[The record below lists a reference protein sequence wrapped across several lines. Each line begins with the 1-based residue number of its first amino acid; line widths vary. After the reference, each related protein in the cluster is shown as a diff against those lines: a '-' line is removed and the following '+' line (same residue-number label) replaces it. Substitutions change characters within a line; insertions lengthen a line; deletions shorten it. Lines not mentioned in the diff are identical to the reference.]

1 MYFIKYMGG
10 GITIKTK
17 VYLQSNQNECG
28 LCAVATLASAYGFIQ
43 PIEFYRKKFYVG
55 RDGLSI
61 ANLNNILKSIRFEP
75 KIENI
80 KELCIEDLKKR
91 VPCILLLKHHY
102 IVIEKIRREVCYI
115 IDPAMGREKINFS
128 ELKHKFNRYIITV
141 KKDIGFKQYKARECD
156 FRHVKKVFRE
166 LTVALSGVALI
177 SIISNI
183 ITVFIP
189 VVLQNIVNALIYKS
203 EKIQTDWQLYIC
215 LLIAIII
222 YIAIIEIQNH
232 SLVFLQCAIMSK
244 LSYRVTHHGANIFYI
259 TDDTFTASKKRCLE
273 FCEMLRQSGISFVW
287 GCESRADVIN
297 EEFIR
302 ILYESGCHKIQFGM
316 ESADNEIL
324 QRIKKHVTIEQI
336 ENAVMC
342 AAKYNMHIQVSYI
355 VGHAFD
361 TEETV
366 KKTISFAKHLSD
378 DYGARVVCSVNTP
391 FPGTEQ
397 YEKRKELGIEIKTDE
412 WEKYLLNSPII
423 NTKHLSINQL
433 RYYLGEGQKLV
444 Q

>member
-1 MYFIKYMGG
+1 MNKIDVLLLNLPTGTWYKKKLAEGNSMPPLGIMYIGTYLKKNNYTVKIIDLAVENLDENQFFQAIEECNPSIIGMSTYNEAWNVQKILCRRIKQKYPNIIIAAGG
-10 GITIKTK
+10 AFATFCYEQ
-17 VYLQSNQNECG
+17 VLNESMTDFVLRGEGEYVFCQ
-28 LCAVATLASAYGFIQ
+28 LCDCLLRGKL
-43 PIEFYRKKFYVG
+43 KK
-55 RDGLSI
+55 
-61 ANLNNILKSIRFEP
+61 
-75 KIENI
+75 ENI
-80 KELCIEDLKKR
+80 KGLCYKNKEGSVIANANVERIKNLDQLPFPDRSLIKKEKYVLPYTISTSR
-91 VPCILLLKHHY
+91 GCPGQCIFCSSKSFWGKG
-102 IVIEKIRREVCYI
+102 VIMRSAENVYKEVMDIYEKY
-115 IDPAMGREKINFS
+115 
-128 ELKHKFNRYIITV
+128 
-141 KKDIGFKQYKARECD
+141 
-156 FRHVKKVFRE
+156 
-166 LTVALSGVALI
+166 
-177 SIISNI
+177 
-183 ITVFIP
+183 
-189 VVLQNIVNALIYKS
+189 
-203 EKIQTDWQLYIC
+203 
-215 LLIAIII
+215 
-222 YIAIIEIQNH
+222 
-232 SLVFLQCAIMSK
+232 
-244 LSYRVTHHGANIFYI
+244 GANIFYI

>member
-1 MYFIKYMGG
+1 MNKIDVLLLNLPTGTWYKKELAEGNSMPPLGIMYIGTYLKKNNYTVKIIDLAVENLDENQFFQAIEECNPSIIGMSTYNEAWNVQKILCRRIKQKYPNIIIAAGG
-10 GITIKTK
+10 AFATFCYEQ
-17 VYLQSNQNECG
+17 VLNESMTDFVLRGEGEYVFCQ
-28 LCAVATLASAYGFIQ
+28 LCDCLLRGKL
-43 PIEFYRKKFYVG
+43 KK
-55 RDGLSI
+55 
-61 ANLNNILKSIRFEP
+61 
-75 KIENI
+75 ENI
-80 KELCIEDLKKR
+80 KGLCYKNKEGSVIANANVERIKNLDQLPFPDRSLIKKEKYVLPYTISTSR
-91 VPCILLLKHHY
+91 GCPGQCIFCSSKSFWGKS
-102 IVIEKIRREVCYI
+102 VIMRSAENVYKEVMDIYEKY
-115 IDPAMGREKINFS
+115 
-128 ELKHKFNRYIITV
+128 
-141 KKDIGFKQYKARECD
+141 
-156 FRHVKKVFRE
+156 
-166 LTVALSGVALI
+166 
-177 SIISNI
+177 
-183 ITVFIP
+183 
-189 VVLQNIVNALIYKS
+189 
-203 EKIQTDWQLYIC
+203 
-215 LLIAIII
+215 
-222 YIAIIEIQNH
+222 
-232 SLVFLQCAIMSK
+232 
-244 LSYRVTHHGANIFYI
+244 GANIFYI

>member
-1 MYFIKYMGG
+1 MNKIDVLLLNLPTGTWYKKKLAEGNSMPPLGIMYIGTYLKKNNYTVKIIDLAVENLDENQFFQAIEECNPSIIGMSTYNEAWNVQKILCRRIKQKYPNIIIAAGG
-10 GITIKTK
+10 AFATFCYEQ
-17 VYLQSNQNECG
+17 VLNESMTDFVLRGEGEYVFCQLCDCLLCG
-28 LCAVATLASAYGFIQ
+28 KL
-43 PIEFYRKKFYVG
+43 KK
-55 RDGLSI
+55 
-61 ANLNNILKSIRFEP
+61 
-75 KIENI
+75 ENI
-80 KELCIEDLKKR
+80 KGLCYKNKEGSVIANANVERIKNLDQLPFPDRSLIKKEKYVLPYTISTSR
-91 VPCILLLKHHY
+91 GCPGQCIFCSSKSFWGKS
-102 IVIEKIRREVCYI
+102 VIMRSAENVYKEVMDIYEKY
-115 IDPAMGREKINFS
+115 
-128 ELKHKFNRYIITV
+128 
-141 KKDIGFKQYKARECD
+141 
-156 FRHVKKVFRE
+156 
-166 LTVALSGVALI
+166 
-177 SIISNI
+177 
-183 ITVFIP
+183 
-189 VVLQNIVNALIYKS
+189 
-203 EKIQTDWQLYIC
+203 
-215 LLIAIII
+215 
-222 YIAIIEIQNH
+222 
-232 SLVFLQCAIMSK
+232 
-244 LSYRVTHHGANIFYI
+244 GANIFYI

>member
-1 MYFIKYMGG
+1 MNKIDVLLLNLPTGTWYKKKLAEGNSMPPLGIMYIGTYLNKNNYTVKIIDLAVENLDENQFFQAIEECNPSIIGMSTYNEAWNVQKILCRRIKQKYPNIIIAAGG
-10 GITIKTK
+10 AFATFCYEQ
-17 VYLQSNQNECG
+17 VLNESMTDFVLRGEGEYVFCQ
-28 LCAVATLASAYGFIQ
+28 LCDCLLRGKL
-43 PIEFYRKKFYVG
+43 KK
-55 RDGLSI
+55 
-61 ANLNNILKSIRFEP
+61 
-75 KIENI
+75 ENI
-80 KELCIEDLKKR
+80 KGLCYKNKEGSVIANANVERIKNLDQLPFPDRSLIKKEKYVLPYTISTSR
-91 VPCILLLKHHY
+91 GCPGQCIFCSSKSFWGKS
-102 IVIEKIRREVCYI
+102 VIMRSAENVYKEVMDIYEKY
-115 IDPAMGREKINFS
+115 
-128 ELKHKFNRYIITV
+128 
-141 KKDIGFKQYKARECD
+141 
-156 FRHVKKVFRE
+156 
-166 LTVALSGVALI
+166 
-177 SIISNI
+177 
-183 ITVFIP
+183 
-189 VVLQNIVNALIYKS
+189 
-203 EKIQTDWQLYIC
+203 
-215 LLIAIII
+215 
-222 YIAIIEIQNH
+222 
-232 SLVFLQCAIMSK
+232 
-244 LSYRVTHHGANIFYI
+244 GANIFYI

>member
-1 MYFIKYMGG
+1 MNKIDVLLLNLPTGTWYKKKLAEGNSMPPLGIMYIGTYLKKNNYTVKIIDLAVENLDENQFFQAIEECNPSIIGMSTYNEAWNVQKILCRRIKQKYPNIIIAAGG
-10 GITIKTK
+10 AFATFCYEQ
-17 VYLQSNQNECG
+17 VLNESMTDFVLRGEGAYVFCQ
-28 LCAVATLASAYGFIQ
+28 LCDCLLRGKL
-43 PIEFYRKKFYVG
+43 KK
-55 RDGLSI
+55 
-61 ANLNNILKSIRFEP
+61 
-75 KIENI
+75 ENI
-80 KELCIEDLKKR
+80 KGLCYKNKEGSVIANANVERIKNLDQLPFPDRSLIKKEKYVLPYTISTSR
-91 VPCILLLKHHY
+91 GCPGQCIFCSSKSFWGKS
-102 IVIEKIRREVCYI
+102 VIMRSAENVYKEVMDIYEKY
-115 IDPAMGREKINFS
+115 
-128 ELKHKFNRYIITV
+128 
-141 KKDIGFKQYKARECD
+141 
-156 FRHVKKVFRE
+156 
-166 LTVALSGVALI
+166 
-177 SIISNI
+177 
-183 ITVFIP
+183 
-189 VVLQNIVNALIYKS
+189 
-203 EKIQTDWQLYIC
+203 
-215 LLIAIII
+215 
-222 YIAIIEIQNH
+222 
-232 SLVFLQCAIMSK
+232 
-244 LSYRVTHHGANIFYI
+244 GANIFYI

>member
-1 MYFIKYMGG
+1 MNKIDVLLLNLPTGTWYKKKLAEGNSMPPLGIMYIGTYLKKNNYTVKIIDLAVENLDENQFFQAIEECNPSIIGMSTYNEAWNVQKILCRRIKQKYPNIIIAAGG
-10 GITIKTK
+10 AFATFCYEQ
-17 VYLQSNQNECG
+17 VLNESMTDFVLRGEGEYVFCQ
-28 LCAVATLASAYGFIQ
+28 LCDCLLRGKL
-43 PIEFYRKKFYVG
+43 KK
-55 RDGLSI
+55 
-61 ANLNNILKSIRFEP
+61 
-75 KIENI
+75 ENI
-80 KELCIEDLKKR
+80 KGLCYKNKEGSVIANANVERIKNLDQLPFPDRSLIKKEKYVLPYTISTSR
-91 VPCILLLKHHY
+91 GCPGQCIFCSSKSFWGKS
-102 IVIEKIRREVCYI
+102 VIMRSAENVYKEVMDIYEKY
-115 IDPAMGREKINFS
+115 
-128 ELKHKFNRYIITV
+128 
-141 KKDIGFKQYKARECD
+141 
-156 FRHVKKVFRE
+156 
-166 LTVALSGVALI
+166 
-177 SIISNI
+177 
-183 ITVFIP
+183 
-189 VVLQNIVNALIYKS
+189 
-203 EKIQTDWQLYIC
+203 
-215 LLIAIII
+215 
-222 YIAIIEIQNH
+222 
-232 SLVFLQCAIMSK
+232 
-244 LSYRVTHHGANIFYI
+244 GANIFYI

-302 ILYESGCHKIQFGM
+302 ILYESGCHKIQFVM

>member
-1 MYFIKYMGG
+1 MLLNLPTGTWYKKKLAEGNSMPPLGIMYIGTYLKKNNYTVKIIDLAVENLDENQFFQAIEECNPSIIGMSTYNEAWNVQKILCRRIKQKYPNIIIAAGG
-10 GITIKTK
+10 AFATFCYEQ
-17 VYLQSNQNECG
+17 VLNESMTDFVLRGEGEYVFCQ
-28 LCAVATLASAYGFIQ
+28 LCDCLLRGKL
-43 PIEFYRKKFYVG
+43 KK
-55 RDGLSI
+55 
-61 ANLNNILKSIRFEP
+61 
-75 KIENI
+75 ENI
-80 KELCIEDLKKR
+80 KGLCYKNKEGSVIANANVERIKNLDQLPFPDRSLIKKEKYVLPYTISTSR
-91 VPCILLLKHHY
+91 GCPGQCIFCSSKSFWGKS
-102 IVIEKIRREVCYI
+102 VIMRSAENVYKEVMDIYEKY
-115 IDPAMGREKINFS
+115 
-128 ELKHKFNRYIITV
+128 
-141 KKDIGFKQYKARECD
+141 
-156 FRHVKKVFRE
+156 
-166 LTVALSGVALI
+166 
-177 SIISNI
+177 
-183 ITVFIP
+183 
-189 VVLQNIVNALIYKS
+189 
-203 EKIQTDWQLYIC
+203 
-215 LLIAIII
+215 
-222 YIAIIEIQNH
+222 
-232 SLVFLQCAIMSK
+232 
-244 LSYRVTHHGANIFYI
+244 GANIFYI

>member
-1 MYFIKYMGG
+1 MNKIDVLLLNLPTGTWYKKKLAEGNSMPPLGIMYIGTYLKKNNYTVKIIDLAVENLDENPFFQAIEECNPSIIGMSTYNEAWNVQKILCRRIKQKYPNIIIAAGG
-10 GITIKTK
+10 AFATFCYEQ
-17 VYLQSNQNECG
+17 VLNESMTDFVLRGEGEYVFCQ
-28 LCAVATLASAYGFIQ
+28 LCDCLLRGKL
-43 PIEFYRKKFYVG
+43 KK
-55 RDGLSI
+55 
-61 ANLNNILKSIRFEP
+61 
-75 KIENI
+75 ENI
-80 KELCIEDLKKR
+80 KGLCYKNKEGSVIANANVERIKNLDQLPFPDRSLIKKEKYVLPYTISTSR
-91 VPCILLLKHHY
+91 GCPGQCIFCSSKSFWGKS
-102 IVIEKIRREVCYI
+102 VIMRSAENVYKEVMDIYEKY
-115 IDPAMGREKINFS
+115 
-128 ELKHKFNRYIITV
+128 
-141 KKDIGFKQYKARECD
+141 
-156 FRHVKKVFRE
+156 
-166 LTVALSGVALI
+166 
-177 SIISNI
+177 
-183 ITVFIP
+183 
-189 VVLQNIVNALIYKS
+189 
-203 EKIQTDWQLYIC
+203 
-215 LLIAIII
+215 
-222 YIAIIEIQNH
+222 
-232 SLVFLQCAIMSK
+232 
-244 LSYRVTHHGANIFYI
+244 GANIFYI

>member
-1 MYFIKYMGG
+1 MNKIDVLLLNLPTGTWYKKKLAEGNSMPPLGIMYIGTYLKKNNYTVKIIDLAVENLDENQFFQAIEECNPSIIGMSTYNEAWNVQKLLCRRIKQKYPNIIIAAGG
-10 GITIKTK
+10 AFATFCYEQ
-17 VYLQSNQNECG
+17 VLNESMTDFVLRGEGEYVFCQ
-28 LCAVATLASAYGFIQ
+28 LCDCLLRGKL
-43 PIEFYRKKFYVG
+43 KK
-55 RDGLSI
+55 
-61 ANLNNILKSIRFEP
+61 
-75 KIENI
+75 ENI
-80 KELCIEDLKKR
+80 KGLCYKNKEGSVIANANVERIKNLDQLPFPDRSLIKKEKYVLPYTISTSR
-91 VPCILLLKHHY
+91 GCPGQCIFCSSKSFWGKS
-102 IVIEKIRREVCYI
+102 VIMRSAENVYKEVMDIYEKY
-115 IDPAMGREKINFS
+115 
-128 ELKHKFNRYIITV
+128 
-141 KKDIGFKQYKARECD
+141 
-156 FRHVKKVFRE
+156 
-166 LTVALSGVALI
+166 
-177 SIISNI
+177 
-183 ITVFIP
+183 
-189 VVLQNIVNALIYKS
+189 
-203 EKIQTDWQLYIC
+203 
-215 LLIAIII
+215 
-222 YIAIIEIQNH
+222 
-232 SLVFLQCAIMSK
+232 
-244 LSYRVTHHGANIFYI
+244 GANIFYI

>member
-1 MYFIKYMGG
+1 MNKIDVLLLNLPTGTWYKKKLAEGNSMPPLGIMYIGTYLKKNNYTVKIIDLAVENLDENQFFQAIEECNPSIIGMSTYNEAWNVQKILCRRIKQKYPNIIIAAGG
-10 GITIKTK
+10 AFATFCYEQ
-17 VYLQSNQNECG
+17 VLNESMTDFVLRGEGEYVFCQ
-28 LCAVATLASAYGFIQ
+28 LCDCLLRGKL
-43 PIEFYRKKFYVG
+43 KK
-55 RDGLSI
+55 
-61 ANLNNILKSIRFEP
+61 
-75 KIENI
+75 ENI
-80 KELCIEDLKKR
+80 KGLCYKNKEGSVIANENVERIKNLDQLPFPDRSLIKKEKYVLPYTISTSR
-91 VPCILLLKHHY
+91 GCPGQCIFCSSKSFWGKS
-102 IVIEKIRREVCYI
+102 VIMRSAENVYKEVMDIYEKY
-115 IDPAMGREKINFS
+115 
-128 ELKHKFNRYIITV
+128 
-141 KKDIGFKQYKARECD
+141 
-156 FRHVKKVFRE
+156 
-166 LTVALSGVALI
+166 
-177 SIISNI
+177 
-183 ITVFIP
+183 
-189 VVLQNIVNALIYKS
+189 
-203 EKIQTDWQLYIC
+203 
-215 LLIAIII
+215 
-222 YIAIIEIQNH
+222 
-232 SLVFLQCAIMSK
+232 
-244 LSYRVTHHGANIFYI
+244 GANIFYI

>member
-1 MYFIKYMGG
+1 MYFEPQSHRIDAVTIQDQRVLLGTYLKKNNYTVKIIDLAVENLDENQFFQAIEECNPSIIGMSTYNEAWNVQKILCRRIKQKYPNIIIAAGG
-10 GITIKTK
+10 AFATFCYEQ
-17 VYLQSNQNECG
+17 VLNESMTDFVLRGEGEYVFCQ
-28 LCAVATLASAYGFIQ
+28 LCDCLLRGKL
-43 PIEFYRKKFYVG
+43 KK
-55 RDGLSI
+55 
-61 ANLNNILKSIRFEP
+61 
-75 KIENI
+75 ENI
-80 KELCIEDLKKR
+80 KGLCYKNKEGSVIANANVERIKNLDQLPFPDRSLIKKEKYVLPYTISTSR
-91 VPCILLLKHHY
+91 GCPGQCIFCSSKSFWGKS
-102 IVIEKIRREVCYI
+102 VIMRSAENVYKEVMDIYEKY
-115 IDPAMGREKINFS
+115 
-128 ELKHKFNRYIITV
+128 
-141 KKDIGFKQYKARECD
+141 
-156 FRHVKKVFRE
+156 
-166 LTVALSGVALI
+166 
-177 SIISNI
+177 
-183 ITVFIP
+183 
-189 VVLQNIVNALIYKS
+189 
-203 EKIQTDWQLYIC
+203 
-215 LLIAIII
+215 
-222 YIAIIEIQNH
+222 
-232 SLVFLQCAIMSK
+232 
-244 LSYRVTHHGANIFYI
+244 GANIFYI

>member
-1 MYFIKYMGG
+1 MNKIDVLLLNLPTGTWYKKKLAEGNSMPPLGIMYIGTYLKKNNYTVKIIDLAVENLDENQFFQAIEECNPSIIGMSTYNEAWNVQKILCRRIKQKYPNIIIAAGG
-10 GITIKTK
+10 AFATFCYEQ
-17 VYLQSNQNECG
+17 VLNESMTDFVLRGEGEYVFCQ
-28 LCAVATLASAYGFIQ
+28 LCDCLLRGKL
-43 PIEFYRKKFYVG
+43 KK
-55 RDGLSI
+55 
-61 ANLNNILKSIRFEP
+61 
-75 KIENI
+75 ENI
-80 KELCIEDLKKR
+80 KGLCYKNKEGSVIANANVERIKNLDQLPFPDRSLIKKEKYVLPYTISTSR
-91 VPCILLLKHHY
+91 GCPGQCIFCSSKSFWGKS
-102 IVIEKIRREVCYI
+102 VIMRSAENVYKEVMDIYEKY
-115 IDPAMGREKINFS
+115 
-128 ELKHKFNRYIITV
+128 
-141 KKDIGFKQYKARECD
+141 
-156 FRHVKKVFRE
+156 
-166 LTVALSGVALI
+166 
-177 SIISNI
+177 
-183 ITVFIP
+183 
-189 VVLQNIVNALIYKS
+189 
-203 EKIQTDWQLYIC
+203 
-215 LLIAIII
+215 
-222 YIAIIEIQNH
+222 
-232 SLVFLQCAIMSK
+232 
-244 LSYRVTHHGANIFYI
+244 GANIFYI

-433 RYYLGEGQKLV
+433 RYYLGERQKLV

>member
-1 MYFIKYMGG
+1 MNKIDVLLLNLPTGTWYKKKLAEGNSMPPLGIMYIGTYLKKNNYTVKIIDLAVENLDENQFFQAIEECNPSIIGMSTYNEAWNVQKILCRRIKQKYPNIIIAAGG
-10 GITIKTK
+10 AFATFCYEQ
-17 VYLQSNQNECG
+17 VLNESMTDFVLRGEGEYVFCQLCDCLLRGKLKKENRKG
-28 LCAVATLASAYGFIQ
+28 LCYKNKEGSV
-43 PIEFYRKKFYVG
+43 
-55 RDGLSI
+55 I
-61 ANLNNILKSIRFEP
+61 ANANVERIKNLDQLPFPDRSLIKKEKYVLPYTISTSRGCPGQCIFCSSKSFWGKSVIMRSA
-75 KIENI
+75 ENVY
-80 KELCIEDLKKR
+80 KEVMDI
-91 VPCILLLKHHY
+91 Y
-102 IVIEKIRREVCYI
+102 EKY
-115 IDPAMGREKINFS
+115 
-128 ELKHKFNRYIITV
+128 
-141 KKDIGFKQYKARECD
+141 
-156 FRHVKKVFRE
+156 
-166 LTVALSGVALI
+166 
-177 SIISNI
+177 
-183 ITVFIP
+183 
-189 VVLQNIVNALIYKS
+189 
-203 EKIQTDWQLYIC
+203 
-215 LLIAIII
+215 
-222 YIAIIEIQNH
+222 
-232 SLVFLQCAIMSK
+232 
-244 LSYRVTHHGANIFYI
+244 GANIFYI

>member
-1 MYFIKYMGG
+1 MNKIDVLLLNLPTGTWYKKKLAEGNSMPPLGIMYIGTYLKKNNYTVKIIDLAVENLDEHQFFQAIEECNPSIIGMSTYNEAWNVQKILCRRIKQKYPNIIIAAGG
-10 GITIKTK
+10 AFATFCYEQ
-17 VYLQSNQNECG
+17 VLNESMTDFVLRGEGEYVFCQ
-28 LCAVATLASAYGFIQ
+28 LCDCLLRGKL
-43 PIEFYRKKFYVG
+43 KK
-55 RDGLSI
+55 
-61 ANLNNILKSIRFEP
+61 
-75 KIENI
+75 ENI
-80 KELCIEDLKKR
+80 KGLCYKNKEGSVIANANVERIKNLDQLPFPDRSLIKKEKYVLPYTISTSR
-91 VPCILLLKHHY
+91 GCPGQCIFCSSKSFWGKS
-102 IVIEKIRREVCYI
+102 VIMRSAENVYKEVMDIYEKY
-115 IDPAMGREKINFS
+115 
-128 ELKHKFNRYIITV
+128 
-141 KKDIGFKQYKARECD
+141 
-156 FRHVKKVFRE
+156 
-166 LTVALSGVALI
+166 
-177 SIISNI
+177 
-183 ITVFIP
+183 
-189 VVLQNIVNALIYKS
+189 
-203 EKIQTDWQLYIC
+203 
-215 LLIAIII
+215 
-222 YIAIIEIQNH
+222 
-232 SLVFLQCAIMSK
+232 
-244 LSYRVTHHGANIFYI
+244 GANIFYI

>member
-1 MYFIKYMGG
+1 MNKIDVLLLNLPTGTWYKKKLAEGNSMPPLGIMYIGTYLKKNNYTVKIIDLAVENLDENQFFQAIEECNTSIIGMSTYNESWNVQKILCRRIKQKYPNIIIAAGG
-10 GITIKTK
+10 AFATFCYEQ
-17 VYLQSNQNECG
+17 VLNESMTDFVLRGEGEYVFCQ
-28 LCAVATLASAYGFIQ
+28 LCDCLLRGKL
-43 PIEFYRKKFYVG
+43 KK
-55 RDGLSI
+55 
-61 ANLNNILKSIRFEP
+61 
-75 KIENI
+75 ENI
-80 KELCIEDLKKR
+80 KGLCYKNKEGSVIANANVERIKNLDQLPFPDRSLIKKEKYVLPYTISTSR
-91 VPCILLLKHHY
+91 GCPGQCIFCSSKSFWGKS
-102 IVIEKIRREVCYI
+102 VIMRSAENVYKEVMDIYEKY
-115 IDPAMGREKINFS
+115 
-128 ELKHKFNRYIITV
+128 
-141 KKDIGFKQYKARECD
+141 
-156 FRHVKKVFRE
+156 
-166 LTVALSGVALI
+166 
-177 SIISNI
+177 
-183 ITVFIP
+183 
-189 VVLQNIVNALIYKS
+189 
-203 EKIQTDWQLYIC
+203 
-215 LLIAIII
+215 
-222 YIAIIEIQNH
+222 
-232 SLVFLQCAIMSK
+232 
-244 LSYRVTHHGANIFYI
+244 GANIFYI

>member
-1 MYFIKYMGG
+1 MNKIDVLLLNLPTGTWYKKKLAEGNSMPPLGIMYIGTYLKKNNYTVKIIDLAVENLDENQFFQAIEECNPSIIGMSTYNEAWNVQKILCRRIKQKYPNIIIAAGG
-10 GITIKTK
+10 AFATFCYEQ
-17 VYLQSNQNECG
+17 VLNESMTDFVLRGEGEYVFCQ
-28 LCAVATLASAYGFIQ
+28 LCDCLLRGKL
-43 PIEFYRKKFYVG
+43 KK
-55 RDGLSI
+55 
-61 ANLNNILKSIRFEP
+61 
-75 KIENI
+75 ENI
-80 KELCIEDLKKR
+80 KGLCYKNKEGSVIANANVERIKNLDQLPFPDRSLIKKEKYVLPYTISTSR
-91 VPCILLLKHHY
+91 GCPGQCIFCSSKSFWGKS
-102 IVIEKIRREVCYI
+102 VIMRSAENVYKEVMDIYEKY
-115 IDPAMGREKINFS
+115 
-128 ELKHKFNRYIITV
+128 
-141 KKDIGFKQYKARECD
+141 
-156 FRHVKKVFRE
+156 
-166 LTVALSGVALI
+166 
-177 SIISNI
+177 
-183 ITVFIP
+183 
-189 VVLQNIVNALIYKS
+189 
-203 EKIQTDWQLYIC
+203 
-215 LLIAIII
+215 
-222 YIAIIEIQNH
+222 
-232 SLVFLQCAIMSK
+232 
-244 LSYRVTHHGANIFYI
+244 GANIFYI

-366 KKTISFAKHLSD
+366 KKTISFSKHLSD

>member
-1 MYFIKYMGG
+1 MNKIDVLLLNLPTGTWYKKKLAEGNSMPPLGIMYIGTYLKKNNYTVKIIDLAVECLDENHFFQILEECNPSIIGMSTYNEAWKVQKVLCRRIKEKYPNIIIAAGG
-10 GITIKTK
+10 AFATFCYEQVLKESMSDFVLRGEGEYAFCQLCDYLLRSKSKKESIK
-17 VYLQSNQNECG
+17 G
-28 LCAVATLASAYGFIQ
+28 LCYKDTEGNV
-43 PIEFYRKKFYVG
+43 
-55 RDGLSI
+55 I
-61 ANLNNILKSIRFEP
+61 ANANVERIGDLDQLPFPDRSLIKMEKYLLPYTISTSRGCPGQCIFCSSKSFWG
-75 KIENI
+75 KS
-80 KELCIEDLKKR
+80 
-91 VPCILLLKHHY
+91 
-102 IVIEKIRREVCYI
+102 VIMRSAKNVYDEV
-115 IDPAMGREKINFS
+115 M
-128 ELKHKFNRYIITV
+128 
-141 KKDIGFKQYKARECD
+141 DIYQKY
-156 FRHVKKVFRE
+156 
-166 LTVALSGVALI
+166 
-177 SIISNI
+177 
-183 ITVFIP
+183 
-189 VVLQNIVNALIYKS
+189 
-203 EKIQTDWQLYIC
+203 
-215 LLIAIII
+215 
-222 YIAIIEIQNH
+222 
-232 SLVFLQCAIMSK
+232 
-244 LSYRVTHHGANIFYI
+244 GANIFYI

-273 FCEMLRQSGISFVW
+273 FCKMLRQSGISFVW

-324 QRIKKHVTIEQI
+324 KRIKKHVTIEQI

>member
-1 MYFIKYMGG
+1 MNKIDVLLLNLPTGTWYKKKLAEGNSMPPLGIMYIGTYLKKNNYTVKIIDLAVENLDENQFFQAIEECNPSIIGMSTYNEAWNVQKILCRRIKQKYPNIIIAAGG
-10 GITIKTK
+10 AFATFCYEQ
-17 VYLQSNQNECG
+17 VLNESMKDFVLRGEGEYVFCQ
-28 LCAVATLASAYGFIQ
+28 LCDCLLRGKL
-43 PIEFYRKKFYVG
+43 KK
-55 RDGLSI
+55 
-61 ANLNNILKSIRFEP
+61 
-75 KIENI
+75 ENI
-80 KELCIEDLKKR
+80 KGLCYKNKEGSVIANANVERIKNLDQLPFPDRSLIKKEKYVLPYTISTSR
-91 VPCILLLKHHY
+91 GCPGQCIFCSSKSFWGKS
-102 IVIEKIRREVCYI
+102 VIMRSAENVYKEVMDIYEKY
-115 IDPAMGREKINFS
+115 
-128 ELKHKFNRYIITV
+128 
-141 KKDIGFKQYKARECD
+141 
-156 FRHVKKVFRE
+156 
-166 LTVALSGVALI
+166 
-177 SIISNI
+177 
-183 ITVFIP
+183 
-189 VVLQNIVNALIYKS
+189 
-203 EKIQTDWQLYIC
+203 
-215 LLIAIII
+215 
-222 YIAIIEIQNH
+222 
-232 SLVFLQCAIMSK
+232 
-244 LSYRVTHHGANIFYI
+244 GANIFYI

>member
-1 MYFIKYMGG
+1 MNKIDVLLLNLPTGTWYKKKLAEGNSMPPLGIMYIGTYLKKNNYTVKIIDLAVENLDENQFFQAIEECNPSIIGMSTYNEAWNVQKILCRRIKQKYPNIIIAAGG
-10 GITIKTK
+10 AFATFCYEQ
-17 VYLQSNQNECG
+17 VLNESMTDFVLRGEGEYVFCQ
-28 LCAVATLASAYGFIQ
+28 LCDCLLRGKL
-43 PIEFYRKKFYVG
+43 KK
-55 RDGLSI
+55 
-61 ANLNNILKSIRFEP
+61 
-75 KIENI
+75 ENI
-80 KELCIEDLKKR
+80 KGLCYKNKEGSVIANANVERIKNLDQLPFPDRSLIKKEKYVLPYTISTSR
-91 VPCILLLKHHY
+91 GCPGQCIFCSSKSFWGKS
-102 IVIEKIRREVCYI
+102 VIMRSAENVYKEVMDIYEKY
-115 IDPAMGREKINFS
+115 
-128 ELKHKFNRYIITV
+128 
-141 KKDIGFKQYKARECD
+141 
-156 FRHVKKVFRE
+156 
-166 LTVALSGVALI
+166 
-177 SIISNI
+177 
-183 ITVFIP
+183 
-189 VVLQNIVNALIYKS
+189 
-203 EKIQTDWQLYIC
+203 
-215 LLIAIII
+215 
-222 YIAIIEIQNH
+222 
-232 SLVFLQCAIMSK
+232 
-244 LSYRVTHHGANIFYI
+244 GANIFYI

-433 RYYLGEGQKLV
+433 RYYLG
-444 Q
+444 

>member
-1 MYFIKYMGG
+1 MTTSYQEKYVLPY
-10 GITIKTK
+10 TISTSRGCPGQCIFCSSKSFWGK
-17 VYLQSNQNECG
+17 SVIMRSAENVY
-28 LCAVATLASAYGFIQ
+28 
-43 PIEFYRKKFYVG
+43 
-55 RDGLSI
+55 
-61 ANLNNILKSIRFEP
+61 
-75 KIENI
+75 
-80 KELCIEDLKKR
+80 KEVMDI
-91 VPCILLLKHHY
+91 Y
-102 IVIEKIRREVCYI
+102 EKY
-115 IDPAMGREKINFS
+115 
-128 ELKHKFNRYIITV
+128 
-141 KKDIGFKQYKARECD
+141 
-156 FRHVKKVFRE
+156 
-166 LTVALSGVALI
+166 
-177 SIISNI
+177 
-183 ITVFIP
+183 
-189 VVLQNIVNALIYKS
+189 
-203 EKIQTDWQLYIC
+203 
-215 LLIAIII
+215 
-222 YIAIIEIQNH
+222 
-232 SLVFLQCAIMSK
+232 
-244 LSYRVTHHGANIFYI
+244 GANIFYI

>member
-1 MYFIKYMGG
+1 MNKIDVLLLNLPTGTWYKKKLAEGNSMPPLGIMYIGTYLKKNNYTVKIIDLAVENLDENQFFQAIEECNPSIIGMSTYNEAWNVQKILCRRIKQKYPNIIIAAGG
-10 GITIKTK
+10 AFATFCYEQ
-17 VYLQSNQNECG
+17 VLNESMTDFVLRGEGEYVFCQ
-28 LCAVATLASAYGFIQ
+28 LCDCLLRGKL
-43 PIEFYRKKFYVG
+43 KK
-55 RDGLSI
+55 
-61 ANLNNILKSIRFEP
+61 
-75 KIENI
+75 ENI
-80 KELCIEDLKKR
+80 KGLCYKNKEGSVIANANVERIKNLDQLPFPDRSLIKKEKYV
-91 VPCILLLKHHY
+91 VPYTISTSRGCPGQCIFCSSKSFWGKS
-102 IVIEKIRREVCYI
+102 VIMRSAENVYKEVMDIYEKY
-115 IDPAMGREKINFS
+115 
-128 ELKHKFNRYIITV
+128 
-141 KKDIGFKQYKARECD
+141 
-156 FRHVKKVFRE
+156 
-166 LTVALSGVALI
+166 
-177 SIISNI
+177 
-183 ITVFIP
+183 
-189 VVLQNIVNALIYKS
+189 
-203 EKIQTDWQLYIC
+203 
-215 LLIAIII
+215 
-222 YIAIIEIQNH
+222 
-232 SLVFLQCAIMSK
+232 
-244 LSYRVTHHGANIFYI
+244 GANIFYI

>member
-1 MYFIKYMGG
+1 MNKIDVLLLNLPTGTWYKKKLAEGNSMPPLGIMYIGTYLKKNNYTAKIIDLAVENLDENQFFQAIEECNPSIIGMSTYNEAWNVQKILCRRIKQKYPNIIIAAGG
-10 GITIKTK
+10 AFATFCYEQ
-17 VYLQSNQNECG
+17 VLNESMTDFVLRGEGEYVFCQ
-28 LCAVATLASAYGFIQ
+28 LCDCLLRGKL
-43 PIEFYRKKFYVG
+43 KK
-55 RDGLSI
+55 
-61 ANLNNILKSIRFEP
+61 
-75 KIENI
+75 ENI
-80 KELCIEDLKKR
+80 KGLCYKNKEGSVIANANVERIKNLDQLPFPDRSLIKKEKYVLPYTISTSR
-91 VPCILLLKHHY
+91 GCPGQCIFCSSKSFWGKS
-102 IVIEKIRREVCYI
+102 VIMRSAENVYKEVMDIYEKY
-115 IDPAMGREKINFS
+115 
-128 ELKHKFNRYIITV
+128 
-141 KKDIGFKQYKARECD
+141 
-156 FRHVKKVFRE
+156 
-166 LTVALSGVALI
+166 
-177 SIISNI
+177 
-183 ITVFIP
+183 
-189 VVLQNIVNALIYKS
+189 
-203 EKIQTDWQLYIC
+203 
-215 LLIAIII
+215 
-222 YIAIIEIQNH
+222 
-232 SLVFLQCAIMSK
+232 
-244 LSYRVTHHGANIFYI
+244 GANIFYI

>member
-1 MYFIKYMGG
+1 MNKIDVLLLNLPTGTWYKKKLAEGNSMPPLGIMYIGTYLKKNNYTVKIIDLAVENLDKNQFFQAIEECNPSIIGMSTYNEAWNVQKILCRRIKQKYPNIIIAAGG
-10 GITIKTK
+10 AFATFCYEQ
-17 VYLQSNQNECG
+17 VLNESMTDFVLRGEGEYVFCQ
-28 LCAVATLASAYGFIQ
+28 LCDCLLRGKL
-43 PIEFYRKKFYVG
+43 KK
-55 RDGLSI
+55 
-61 ANLNNILKSIRFEP
+61 
-75 KIENI
+75 ENI
-80 KELCIEDLKKR
+80 KGLCYKNKEGSVIANANVERIKNLDQLPFPDRSLIKKEKYVLPYTISTSR
-91 VPCILLLKHHY
+91 GCPGQCIFCSSKSFWGKS
-102 IVIEKIRREVCYI
+102 VIMRSAENVYKEVMDIYEKY
-115 IDPAMGREKINFS
+115 
-128 ELKHKFNRYIITV
+128 
-141 KKDIGFKQYKARECD
+141 
-156 FRHVKKVFRE
+156 
-166 LTVALSGVALI
+166 
-177 SIISNI
+177 
-183 ITVFIP
+183 
-189 VVLQNIVNALIYKS
+189 
-203 EKIQTDWQLYIC
+203 
-215 LLIAIII
+215 
-222 YIAIIEIQNH
+222 
-232 SLVFLQCAIMSK
+232 
-244 LSYRVTHHGANIFYI
+244 GANIFYI

>member
-1 MYFIKYMGG
+1 MNKIDVLLLNLPTGTWYKKKLAEGNSMPPLGIMYIGTYLKNNNYTVKIIDLAGDNLDENQFFQAIEECNPSIIGMSTYNEAWNVQKILCRRIKQKYPNIIIAAGG
-10 GITIKTK
+10 AFATFCYEQ
-17 VYLQSNQNECG
+17 VLNESMTDFVLRGEGEYVFCQ
-28 LCAVATLASAYGFIQ
+28 LCDCLLRGKL
-43 PIEFYRKKFYVG
+43 KK
-55 RDGLSI
+55 
-61 ANLNNILKSIRFEP
+61 
-75 KIENI
+75 ENI
-80 KELCIEDLKKR
+80 KGLCYKNKEGSVIANANVERIKNLDQLPFPDRSLIKKEKYVLPYTISTSR
-91 VPCILLLKHHY
+91 GCPGQCIFCSSKSFWGKS
-102 IVIEKIRREVCYI
+102 VIMRSAENVYKEVMDIYEKY
-115 IDPAMGREKINFS
+115 
-128 ELKHKFNRYIITV
+128 
-141 KKDIGFKQYKARECD
+141 
-156 FRHVKKVFRE
+156 
-166 LTVALSGVALI
+166 
-177 SIISNI
+177 
-183 ITVFIP
+183 
-189 VVLQNIVNALIYKS
+189 
-203 EKIQTDWQLYIC
+203 
-215 LLIAIII
+215 
-222 YIAIIEIQNH
+222 
-232 SLVFLQCAIMSK
+232 
-244 LSYRVTHHGANIFYI
+244 GANIFYI

>member
-1 MYFIKYMGG
+1 MNKIDVLLLNLPTGTWYKKKLAEGNSMPPLGIMYIGTYLKKNNYTVKIIDLAVENLDENQFFQAIEECNPSIIGMSTYNEAWNVQKILCRRIKQKYPNIIIAAGG
-10 GITIKTK
+10 AFATFCYEQ
-17 VYLQSNQNECG
+17 VLNESMTDFVLRGEGEYVFCQ
-28 LCAVATLASAYGFIQ
+28 LCDCLLRGKL
-43 PIEFYRKKFYVG
+43 KK
-55 RDGLSI
+55 
-61 ANLNNILKSIRFEP
+61 
-75 KIENI
+75 ENI
-80 KELCIEDLKKR
+80 KGLCYKNKEGSVIANANVERIKNLDQLLFPDRSLIKKEKYVLPYTISTSR
-91 VPCILLLKHHY
+91 GCPGQCIFCSSKSFWGKS
-102 IVIEKIRREVCYI
+102 VIMRSAENVYKEVMDIYEKY
-115 IDPAMGREKINFS
+115 
-128 ELKHKFNRYIITV
+128 
-141 KKDIGFKQYKARECD
+141 
-156 FRHVKKVFRE
+156 
-166 LTVALSGVALI
+166 
-177 SIISNI
+177 
-183 ITVFIP
+183 
-189 VVLQNIVNALIYKS
+189 
-203 EKIQTDWQLYIC
+203 
-215 LLIAIII
+215 
-222 YIAIIEIQNH
+222 
-232 SLVFLQCAIMSK
+232 
-244 LSYRVTHHGANIFYI
+244 GANIFYI

>member
-1 MYFIKYMGG
+1 MNKIDVLLLNLPTGTWYKKKLAEGNSMPPLGIMYIGTYLKKNNYTVKIIDLAVENLDENQFFQAIEECNPSIIGMSTYNEAWNVQKILCRRIKQKYPNIIIAAGG
-10 GITIKTK
+10 AFATFCYEQ
-17 VYLQSNQNECG
+17 VLNESMTDFVLRGEGEYVFCQ
-28 LCAVATLASAYGFIQ
+28 LCDCLLRGKL
-43 PIEFYRKKFYVG
+43 KK
-55 RDGLSI
+55 
-61 ANLNNILKSIRFEP
+61 
-75 KIENI
+75 ENI
-80 KELCIEDLKKR
+80 KGLCYKNKEGSVIANANVERIKNLDQLPFPDRSLIKKEKYVLPYTISTSR
-91 VPCILLLKHHY
+91 GCPGQCIFCSSKSFWGKS
-102 IVIEKIRREVCYI
+102 VIMRSAENV
-115 IDPAMGREKINFS
+115 
-128 ELKHKFNRYIITV
+128 
-141 KKDIGFKQYKARECD
+141 YKAVMD
-156 FRHVKKVFRE
+156 
-166 LTVALSGVALI
+166 
-177 SIISNI
+177 
-183 ITVFIP
+183 
-189 VVLQNIVNALIYKS
+189 IY
-203 EKIQTDWQLYIC
+203 EKY
-215 LLIAIII
+215 
-222 YIAIIEIQNH
+222 
-232 SLVFLQCAIMSK
+232 
-244 LSYRVTHHGANIFYI
+244 GANIFYI

>member
-1 MYFIKYMGG
+1 MNKIDVLLLNLPTGTWYKKKLAEGNSMPPLGIMYIGTYLKKNNYTVKIIDLAVENLDENQFFQAIEECNPSIIGMSTYNEAWNVQKILCRRIKQKYPNIIIAAGG
-10 GITIKTK
+10 AFATFCYEQ
-17 VYLQSNQNECG
+17 VLNESMTDFVLRGEGEYVFCQ
-28 LCAVATLASAYGFIQ
+28 LCDCLLRGKL
-43 PIEFYRKKFYVG
+43 KK
-55 RDGLSI
+55 
-61 ANLNNILKSIRFEP
+61 
-75 KIENI
+75 ENI
-80 KELCIEDLKKR
+80 KGLCYKNKEGSVIANANVERIKNLDQLPFPDRSLIKKEKYVLPYTISTSR
-91 VPCILLLKHHY
+91 GCPGQCIFCSSKSFWGKS
-102 IVIEKIRREVCYI
+102 VIMRSAENVYKEVMDIYEKY
-115 IDPAMGREKINFS
+115 
-128 ELKHKFNRYIITV
+128 
-141 KKDIGFKQYKARECD
+141 
-156 FRHVKKVFRE
+156 
-166 LTVALSGVALI
+166 
-177 SIISNI
+177 
-183 ITVFIP
+183 
-189 VVLQNIVNALIYKS
+189 
-203 EKIQTDWQLYIC
+203 
-215 LLIAIII
+215 
-222 YIAIIEIQNH
+222 
-232 SLVFLQCAIMSK
+232 
-244 LSYRVTHHGANIFYI
+244 GANIFYI

-324 QRIKKHVTIEQI
+324 QRIKKHITIEQI

>member
-1 MYFIKYMGG
+1 MNKIDVLLLNLPTGTWYKKKLAEGNSMPPLGIMYIGTYLKKNNYTVKIIDLAVENLDENQFFQAIEECNPSIIGMSTYNEAWNVQKILCRRIKQKYPNIIIAAGG
-10 GITIKTK
+10 AFATFCYEQ
-17 VYLQSNQNECG
+17 VLNESMTDFVLRGEGEYVFCQ
-28 LCAVATLASAYGFIQ
+28 LCDCLLRGKL
-43 PIEFYRKKFYVG
+43 KK
-55 RDGLSI
+55 
-61 ANLNNILKSIRFEP
+61 
-75 KIENI
+75 ENI
-80 KELCIEDLKKR
+80 KGLCYKNKEGSVIANANVERIKNLDQLPFPDRSLIKKEKYVLPYTISTSR
-91 VPCILLLKHHY
+91 GCPGQCIFCSSKSLWGKS
-102 IVIEKIRREVCYI
+102 VIMRSAENVYKEVMDIYEKY
-115 IDPAMGREKINFS
+115 
-128 ELKHKFNRYIITV
+128 
-141 KKDIGFKQYKARECD
+141 
-156 FRHVKKVFRE
+156 
-166 LTVALSGVALI
+166 
-177 SIISNI
+177 
-183 ITVFIP
+183 
-189 VVLQNIVNALIYKS
+189 
-203 EKIQTDWQLYIC
+203 
-215 LLIAIII
+215 
-222 YIAIIEIQNH
+222 
-232 SLVFLQCAIMSK
+232 
-244 LSYRVTHHGANIFYI
+244 GANIFYI

>member
-1 MYFIKYMGG
+1 MNKIDVLLLNLPTGTWYKKKLAEGNSMPPLGIMYIGTYLKKNNYTVKIIDLAVENVDENQFFQAIEECNPSIIGMSTYNEAWNVQKILCRRIKQKYPNIIIAAGG
-10 GITIKTK
+10 AFATFCYEQ
-17 VYLQSNQNECG
+17 VLNESMTDFVLRGEGEYVFCQ
-28 LCAVATLASAYGFIQ
+28 LCDCLLRGKL
-43 PIEFYRKKFYVG
+43 KK
-55 RDGLSI
+55 
-61 ANLNNILKSIRFEP
+61 
-75 KIENI
+75 ENI
-80 KELCIEDLKKR
+80 KGLCYKNKEGSVIANANVERIKNLDQLPFPDRSLIKKEKYVLPYTISTSR
-91 VPCILLLKHHY
+91 GCPGQCIFCSSKSFWGKS
-102 IVIEKIRREVCYI
+102 VIMRSAENVYKEVMDIYEKY
-115 IDPAMGREKINFS
+115 
-128 ELKHKFNRYIITV
+128 
-141 KKDIGFKQYKARECD
+141 
-156 FRHVKKVFRE
+156 
-166 LTVALSGVALI
+166 
-177 SIISNI
+177 
-183 ITVFIP
+183 
-189 VVLQNIVNALIYKS
+189 
-203 EKIQTDWQLYIC
+203 
-215 LLIAIII
+215 
-222 YIAIIEIQNH
+222 
-232 SLVFLQCAIMSK
+232 
-244 LSYRVTHHGANIFYI
+244 GANIFYI